1 MILAKARTGLL
12 ALLGQFLVLPCAIA
26 APLTIAIAELTA
38 NSTALIADDQAYFA
52 AEGLDIKV
60 IRCVNGKRCLKHLT
74 DGEAQYA
81 TVADTPIMLAVLG
94 GARFDILATTGITS
108 RENRFLARADRGIAT
123 AADLKGKRIGVIKGS
138 SAHYFTDTVLL
149 FNGIGTQQV
158 TFVPIEGGDAAAA
171 LIRGDVD
178 AAGLYSPVWQKVQ
191 SAMGKQIVTIANPNV
206 STMTTNLVGIN
217 RAAGGK
223 QSDAVKLLRALQR
236 ADRLIDSD
244 PARARAILAAR
255 LKLPA
260 SELDATWK
268 DYDFSL
274 SLAQPLIGSL
284 EAQSRWA
291 LRENLVP
298 GAKMPDFLDYVDPAP
313 LRALDARAVNITK

>member
-1 MILAKARTGLL
+1 MIFAKARLFCGV
-12 ALLGQFLVLPCAIA
+12 LLGQLLVIHGAFA
-26 APLTIAIAELTA
+26 APLTIAIGELPGY
-38 NSTALIADDQAYFA
+38 STALIAHEQGFFA

-60 IRCVNGKRCLKHLT
+60 ILCVNGKRCLKHLT

-81 TVADTPIMLAVLG
+81 TVADTPIMLAALG
-94 GARFDILATTGITS
+94 GARFDILATTGTTS
-108 RENRFLARADRGIAT
+108 RENHLLARADRGIRA
-123 AADLKGKRIGVIKGS
+123 AADLKGKRIGVIKGTT
-138 SAHYFTDTVLL
+138 AHYYTDTVLL
-149 FNGIGTQQV
+149 FNGISSQQV

-178 AAGLYSPVWQKVQ
+178 AVGLYNPIWKVQ
-191 SAMGKQIVTIANPNV
+191 AALGKQLVTISHPNV
-206 STMTTNLVGIN
+206 FTVTVNLVGIK
-217 RAAGGK
+217 RTAGGK
-223 QSDAVKLLRALQR
+223 ESDALKLLRALQR

-244 PARARAILAAR
+244 PVRARAIVAAR

-260 SELDATWK
+260 SEIDALWK

-274 SLAQPLIGSL
+274 TLAQPLISSL
-284 EAQSRWA
+284 EAQTRWA

-313 LRALDARAVNITK
+313 LRALDARAVSIIQ